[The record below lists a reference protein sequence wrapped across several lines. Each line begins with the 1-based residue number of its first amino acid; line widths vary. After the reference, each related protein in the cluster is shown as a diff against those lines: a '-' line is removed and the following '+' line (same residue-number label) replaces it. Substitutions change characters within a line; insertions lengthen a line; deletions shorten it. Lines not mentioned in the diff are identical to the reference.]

1 MKKNNLIWII
11 ICNIL
16 GALLLGS
23 WLASTPTAGY
33 HGPWL
38 ALDQS
43 VFYFFNQKLAQGT
56 AFTYFTAFVN
66 LCAFDVVAFVAML
79 AIFYSYYRKSNV
91 EGKRWLFCIGVA
103 MLVSAVIIK
112 QFDKLLPIDRASASV
127 YFDQLYHNVNW
138 VSQLSGWPAKDRSGS
153 SFPGDHGM
161 MLLIFAVYMWKYI
174 GKDAFIKAMAV
185 FIIFSLPRIMGG
197 AHWFTDVFV
206 GSVSFVLL
214 VLSWILLTPL
224 SDIFIGWLEKKL
236 PLRWFVK
243 KRE

>member
-16 GALLLGS
+16 GVLLLGS

-56 AFTYFTAFVN
+56 AFTYFIAFVN
-66 LCAFDVVAFVAML
+66 LRAFDVVAFVAML
-79 AIFYSYYRKSNV
+79 AIFYSYYSKSNV

-138 VSQLSGWPAKDRSGS
+138 AAG
-153 SFPGDHGM
+153 
-161 MLLIFAVYMWKYI
+161 
-174 GKDAFIKAMAV
+174 
-185 FIIFSLPRIMGG
+185 LPRIAPAAASPVTM
-197 AHWFTDVFV
+197 A
-206 GSVSFVLL
+206 
-214 VLSWILLTPL
+214 
-224 SDIFIGWLEKKL
+224 
-236 PLRWFVK
+236 
-243 KRE
+243 

>member
-56 AFTYFTAFVN
+56 AFTYFIAFVN
-66 LCAFDVVAFVAML
+66 LRAFDVVAFVAML

-91 EGKRWLFCIGVA
+91 EGIMIVSSSQSA
-103 MLVSAVIIK
+103 MES
-112 QFDKLLPIDRASASV
+112 
-127 YFDQLYHNVNW
+127 
-138 VSQLSGWPAKDRSGS
+138 
-153 SFPGDHGM
+153 
-161 MLLIFAVYMWKYI
+161 
-174 GKDAFIKAMAV
+174 
-185 FIIFSLPRIMGG
+185 
-197 AHWFTDVFV
+197 
-206 GSVSFVLL
+206 
-214 VLSWILLTPL
+214 
-224 SDIFIGWLEKKL
+224 FIGTLMMWEVIM
-236 PLRWFVK
+236 PLII
-243 KRE
+243 

>member
-43 VFYFFNQKLAQGT
+43 VFYFFNQHLAKGT
-56 AFTYFTAFVN
+56 AFTYFIAFVN
-66 LCAFDVVAFVAML
+66 LRAFDVVAFVAML

-138 VSQLSGWPAKDRSGS
+138 VSQLSGWSAKDRSGS

-185 FIIFSLPRIMGG
+185 FIIFSLHRIMGG

>member
-23 WLASTPTAGY
+23 WLASTPTAAY

-66 LCAFDVVAFVAML
+66 LRAFDVVAFVAML

-138 VSQLSGWPAKDRSGS
+138 VS
-153 SFPGDHGM
+153 
-161 MLLIFAVYMWKYI
+161 
-174 GKDAFIKAMAV
+174 
-185 FIIFSLPRIMGG
+185 
-197 AHWFTDVFV
+197 
-206 GSVSFVLL
+206 
-214 VLSWILLTPL
+214 
-224 SDIFIGWLEKKL
+224 
-236 PLRWFVK
+236 
-243 KRE
+243 

>member
-66 LCAFDVVAFVAML
+66 LRAFDVVAFVAML
-79 AIFYSYYRKSNV
+79 AIFYSYYRKINV

-138 VSQLSGWPAKDRSGS
+138 VSQLSGW
-153 SFPGDHGM
+153 
-161 MLLIFAVYMWKYI
+161 LTQ
-174 GKDAFIKAMAV
+174 
-185 FIIFSLPRIMGG
+185 
-197 AHWFTDVFV
+197 FT
-206 GSVSFVLL
+206 L
-214 VLSWILLTPL
+214 
-224 SDIFIGWLEKKL
+224 
-236 PLRWFVK
+236 
-243 KRE
+243 

>member
-66 LCAFDVVAFVAML
+66 LRAFDVVAFVAML

-112 QFDKLLPIDRASASV
+112 QFDKLLLNLDPE
-127 YFDQLYHNVNW
+127 
-138 VSQLSGWPAKDRSGS
+138 
-153 SFPGDHGM
+153 
-161 MLLIFAVYMWKYI
+161 
-174 GKDAFIKAMAV
+174 
-185 FIIFSLPRIMGG
+185 FS
-197 AHWFTDVFV
+197 
-206 GSVSFVLL
+206 
-214 VLSWILLTPL
+214 
-224 SDIFIGWLEKKL
+224 
-236 PLRWFVK
+236 
-243 KRE
+243 